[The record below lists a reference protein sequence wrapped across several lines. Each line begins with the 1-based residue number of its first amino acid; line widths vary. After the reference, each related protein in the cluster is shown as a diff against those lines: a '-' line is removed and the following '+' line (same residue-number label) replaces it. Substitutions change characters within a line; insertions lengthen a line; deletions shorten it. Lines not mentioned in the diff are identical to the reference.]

1 MTGSTVQH
9 DPGLRITT
17 LICEQDLSNTMPRTE
32 CNVDDG
38 HGGHDRGPAVN
49 RLSNSI
55 LMERAKVCTWD
66 PFHFA

>member
-9 DPGLRITT
+9 DPGLRITA

-38 HGGHDRGPAVN
+38 HKYTVDTTEAP
-49 RLSNSI
+49 L
-55 LMERAKVCTWD
+55 
-66 PFHFA
+66 